1 MKAGLKINCLALA
14 VGLLMVVRTNALI
27 VSGTG
32 SPTETNGWPEG
43 AAAVS
48 DLKSCVGWWEGPP
61 FGGGEWHIQFR
72 GDAEALNQ
80 ALTNFA
86 AIKSPTLDLVIHD
99 GPKHDQFL
107 ELDKQSQLVT
117 DSRVDWELV
126 IWIPENWNRL
136 YNGTNAV
143 FADSPNYHKPVPAPL
158 LNLYVGGGDVD
169 LKKMQIPS
177 NLHVHDERAEQSKKI
192 SQ

>member
-1 MKAGLKINCLALA
+1 MKAGLKIHCLALA

-107 ELDKQSQLVT
+107 ELDKQSHLVT

-126 IWIPENWNRL
+126 IWIPENWNHL

-143 FADSPNYHKPVPAPL
+143 LADSPNYYKPVPAPL
-158 LNLYVGGGDVD
+158 LNLYIGGGDVD
-169 LKKMQIPS
+169 LKKIQIPS

>member
-1 MKAGLKINCLALA
+1 MKIRIKTNGLALA
-14 VGLLMVVRTNALI
+14 VGLLMVVRANALI

-72 GDAEALNQ
+72 GDTEALNQ
-80 ALTNFA
+80 ALINFA
-86 AIKSPTLDLVIHD
+86 AIKSPILDLVIHD

-107 ELDKQSQLVT
+107 ELDKQSRLVA

-126 IWIPENWNRL
+126 IWVPENWNHL

-143 FADSPNYHKPVPAPL
+143 FAHSPNDHKPVPAPL
-158 LNLYVGGGDVD
+158 LNVCIGGDDVD
-169 LKKMQIPS
+169 LEKMQIPG
-177 NLHVHDERAEQSKKI
+177 NLRVHDGRAEQSKKI
-192 SQ
+192 VQ